1 MSFNDFNLRV
11 CKLLTCDPVLLV
23 FFVCFPVQFYTAHAV
38 HYGLLSEF
46 ATGKIEP
53 RVGFASSVCIP
64 VGRPY
69 STCPRISFSHSFL
82 QVLMSLLHRRTHAN
96 CQTRTQQTQ
105 PNPWIFCETPKRP
118 WQYSLMSWSFTEV
131 YIKLRDWVVLYTQC
145 KHEKCTAI

>member
-1 MSFNDFNLRV
+1 MHKVDVLISLSKLQFVNMKSMGWLKKKKKSFNDFNLRV
-11 CKLLTCDPVLLV
+11 CKLLTCDPVLQV

-38 HYGLLSEF
+38 HYGLLSVF

-82 QVLMSLLHRRTHAN
+82 QVFMSLLHRRTHAN
-96 CQTRTQQTQ
+96 CQTRTQQT
-105 PNPWIFCETPKRP
+105 PNP
-118 WQYSLMSWSFTEV
+118 
-131 YIKLRDWVVLYTQC
+131 
-145 KHEKCTAI
+145 